1 MIRST
6 VGISAELHSSLPLSI
21 PVSHRI
27 LGIVFINYLSFLHL
41 LVHDCSTKLM
51 LCIIKPILVSSL
63 GPCVVATVVIEL
75 GVASSDVISISPL
88 GLDPATACPPLER
101 VM

>member
-51 LCIIKPILVSSL
+51 LCIIEPILVSSL
-63 GPCVVATVVIEL
+63 EPCVVIKL

-88 GLDPATACPPLER
+88 GLGPATACPPLER